1 MVTIYSTLQPVW
13 TSLLSFVFYQRV
25 ITISELT
32 GGCCVAIGLF
42 LTVKGRLEEAK
53 NDECKPNDTLF
64 EETDLNSPL
73 NPDKD
78 KSFSTVVLSND
89 NEILGFENNG
99 QEAPGERMSTRST
112 IVVNPQ
118 SYHLIKQSSF

>member
-1 MVTIYSTLQPVW
+1 MTIYSTLQPVW
-13 TSLLSFVFYQRV
+13 TSLLCFIFYQRV

-53 NDECKPNDTLF
+53 NDECKPNEISF
-64 EETDLNSPL
+64 EEADLNSPL
-73 NPDKD
+73 NPEND
-78 KSFSTVVLSND
+78 KSFSTVALSND
-89 NEILGFENNG
+89 REISDFENNG
-99 QEAPGERMSTRST
+99 QETPGERMSTRST

-118 SYHLIKQSSF
+118 SYHLIKQSTF